1 MCPMFCGFLPI
12 EKPQHLIE
20 IQTNFSGSRCVTGL
34 REHLLV
40 NPFGQIFQAEAVLI
54 TIKNDVL
61 NNRLFH
67 ANSLLSSRNRLQES
81 LEPGMRSIDF
91 DDQLTQSTGLRFIS
105 PISAFSVCDL
115 KRVAVSPQMGRT
127 KTANFFFSN
136 CSLDLIQ
143 INTVWHTEP
152 DFECYRLTW
161 FT

>member
-1 MCPMFCGFLPI
+1 MWPRFCGFLPI
-12 EKPQHLIE
+12 KKPQHFIE
-20 IQTNFSGSRCVTGL
+20 IQANFSSSRCVTRL

-40 NPFGQIFQAEAVLI
+40 IPFWQILQAEAVLI

-81 LEPGMRSIDF
+81 LEPRMRSIDF
-91 DDQLTQSTGLRFIS
+91 DDQLTQSIGLRFIS

-115 KRVAVSPQMGRT
+115 KRIAVSPQMGRT
-127 KTANFFFSN
+127 KTANFFFSD
-136 CSLDLIQ
+136 CGFDLIQ
-143 INTVWHTEP
+143 IHAVWHTEP
-152 DFECYRLTW
+152 DFECYRLTQ